1 MTIFANKFILAIC
14 RFFMRYFIKFSY
26 NGSRYHGWQIQ
37 PNAISVQETLTTA
50 METILKSKIELVGA
64 GRTDTGVHA
73 SEMFAHFSFETT
85 INIEN
90 TKHKL
95 NSFLPSD
102 IAVCAIFNVPD
113 HVHARFSAKK
123 RTYEYHIHQ
132 KKDVFKNDQSWFL
145 QKEID
150 LILMNKASEILLKHT
165 NFQSFSKVNT
175 DVHTFDCKIFSAKW
189 SKKHNNI
196 VFEICADR
204 FLRNMVRSIVGTMI
218 NVGLEKISIDDFQ
231 QIILNKDRKKA
242 GFSVPA
248 HGLFLTKIEYPSI
261 DNLLFDGNIN

>member
-1 MTIFANKFILAIC
+1 MTIFAMNYVLANC
-14 RFFMRYFIKFSY
+14 WFFMRYFIKFSY
-26 NGSRYHGWQIQ
+26 NGSSYHGWQVQ
-37 PNAISVQETLTTA
+37 PNAISVQRTLTIA
-50 METILKSKIELVGA
+50 IETILKSKIELVGA

-73 SEMFAHFSFETT
+73 SEMFAHFDFVEA

-90 TKHKL
+90 TVHKL
-95 NSFLPSD
+95 NSFLPDD
-102 IAVCAIFNVPD
+102 IAICEIFKVSND
-113 HVHARFSAKK
+113 THARFSAKK

-132 KKDVFKNDQSWFL
+132 KKDVFKNNQSWFL

-150 LILMNKASEILLKHT
+150 LILMNNASKILLEHT

-175 DVHTFDCKIFSAKW
+175 DVNTFDCKIFEAKW
-189 SKKHNNI
+189 SKHNNEI

-218 NVGLEKISIDDFQ
+218 NVGLKKISIDDFR
-231 QIILNKDRKKA
+231 QIILDKDRKKA

-261 DNLLFDGNIN
+261 DDEVI